1 MTMAYDYEPERDEA
15 APNGDCICKQ
25 YANNGRYID
34 PETGEERFCWCP
46 KGMALQFHRR
56 DYLRKREEK

>member
-1 MTMAYDYEPERDEA
+1 MTMAYDFEPERDEA
-15 APNGDCICKQ
+15 APNGECLCKQ

-46 KGMALQFHRR
+46 RGVSEKFKRDEFLRR
-56 DYLRKREEK
+56 QKEG